1 MKKKLISERAI
12 IGFDHGLPC
21 HVKNMALGPQLCQKP
36 RPSASVFVYWVP
48 RAMFFTRH
56 GRPWSNPTTQHNN
69 CNDNISVRIALIN
82 DTPYLALGMFFVSC
96 TKKNNCNIVR
106 ALCFDSNSSLHI
118 VIHMQDTSFLISF
131 ISLLLMLKTAPLIRS
146 YYSKWLVKSITQP
159 FDPAIVYQLVSKIS
173 NRHPIVPNPSNYDKE
188 HFIAES

>member
-1 MKKKLISERAI
+1 MKKKIISECAI

-21 HVKNMALGPQLCQKP
+21 RVKNMALWPQLRLKP

-106 ALCFDSNSSLHI
+106 ALCFASNSSLHT
-118 VIHMQDTSFLISF
+118 VNHMQDTSFFNKFHFTTTNVKDSSRYQIILFEVVSEIYH
-131 ISLLLMLKTAPLIRS
+131 TACWPCNC
-146 YYSKWLVKSITQP
+146 VSIG
-159 FDPAIVYQLVSKIS
+159 F
-173 NRHPIVPNPSNYDKE
+173 
-188 HFIAES
+188 